1 MFEQFASG
9 ARTVVTAALDEARHR
24 GDRRVGT
31 EHLLLGVLRLPD
43 TPGTQALGVDLATAR
58 AALDA
63 LDREALAVVGVDVAG
78 LDRPPIPASRKRTPF
93 TSAARGVIPRSLVE
107 ARKSSSRRITA
118 EHLLLAIL
126 EREQPD
132 PAADLLA
139 HLGVDRKAV
148 TQRVRQA
155 IA

>member
-1 MFEQFASG
+1 M
-9 ARTVVTAALDEARHR
+9 
-24 GDRRVGT
+24 
-31 EHLLLGVLRLPD
+31 
-43 TPGTQALGVDLATAR
+43 
-58 AALDA
+58 
-63 LDREALAVVGVDVAG
+63 
-78 LDRPPIPASRKRTPF
+78 
-93 TSAARGVIPRSLVE
+93 
-107 ARKSSSRRITA
+107 
-118 EHLLLAIL
+118 AIL